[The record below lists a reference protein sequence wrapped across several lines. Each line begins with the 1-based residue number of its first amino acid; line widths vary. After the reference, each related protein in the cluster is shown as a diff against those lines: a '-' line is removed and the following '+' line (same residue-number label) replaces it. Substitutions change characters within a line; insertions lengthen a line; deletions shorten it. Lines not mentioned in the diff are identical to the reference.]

1 MRLAPEVKDNII
13 RNAGAQNGKLV
24 PNKNISVVG
33 VGNPV
38 LSGGLGS
45 HYGAR
50 TGDKNGWRTIGILL
64 VSVNGFKIENLTLQN
79 TQAWGISVES
89 GSSNGRISNITFDDK
104 NDMRNQDGVDIRKGC
119 HDITIENIFG
129 SVGDDAVALTGY
141 IASVTPEKRVIGGEG
156 MQYGGRWE
164 TGADDIYNITIRNV
178 RAKCLGGHGIVRLLN
193 QDGVNMYNIIVRDI
207 VDTAVGDEPRA
218 QATVRIGD
226 IRFYKQRRSQMGEM
240 RNILVDGVMAKG
252 KVAVWIKGP
261 LCDSAIRNVF
271 TETPQT
277 KRYDTSAPT
286 ERVILE

>member
-1 MRLAPEVKDNII
+1 MRDCLVRLAPEVKDNII

-104 NDMRNQDGVDIRKGC
+104 NDMRNQDGVDVRKGC
-119 HDITIENIFG
+119 HDITIENIF
-129 SVGDDAVALTGY
+129 A
-141 IASVTPEKRVIGGEG
+141 ASATTPLRS
-156 MQYGGRWE
+156 
-164 TGADDIYNITIRNV
+164 
-178 RAKCLGGHGIVRLLN
+178 RA
-193 QDGVNMYNIIVRDI
+193 
-207 VDTAVGDEPRA
+207 
-218 QATVRIGD
+218 
-226 IRFYKQRRSQMGEM
+226 
-240 RNILVDGVMAKG
+240 
-252 KVAVWIKGP
+252 
-261 LCDSAIRNVF
+261 
-271 TETPQT
+271 
-277 KRYDTSAPT
+277 TSLQLRPKNA
-286 ERVILE
+286 